1 MRYLPFSF
9 VLILQNLV
17 QILHLQHTSVQME
30 LLKLSFD
37 FTKFTVEKV
46 ESHTQVATNILKSLL
61 IRELSTF

>member
-37 FTKFTVEKV
+37 FTKFIVEKV